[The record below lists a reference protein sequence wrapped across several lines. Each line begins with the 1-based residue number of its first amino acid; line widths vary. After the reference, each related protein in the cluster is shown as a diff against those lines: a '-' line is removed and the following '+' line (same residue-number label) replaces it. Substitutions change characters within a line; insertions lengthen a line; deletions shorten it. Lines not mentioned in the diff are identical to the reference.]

1 MKGIF
6 MAKSAATRRWL
17 AASHFLVY
25 STLFSYLPP
34 ALGWELPVSARV
46 QNIGGYCTWASLD
59 TLARANGIEQLRG
72 VMEQRREQNSCQPD
86 PGYDETIEAELQ
98 ARGVRYEMRKQ
109 WSFETDLL
117 EQFAEKHGVAVSLIH
132 GNPWSIGCHTIVVTR
147 FTDDVV
153 EFYDSSRP
161 VDTDQKPKIW
171 RCGREWFNQWWLGC
185 SVVVF
190 PGDTSMAG

>member
-1 MKGIF
+1 MKRTFIT
-6 MAKSAATRRWL
+6 KSAAACRL
-17 AASHFLVY
+17 AR
-25 STLFSYLPP
+25 YLLISLTVMATALP
-34 ALGWELPVSARV
+34 ARGLELPVSARV

-117 EQFAEKHGVAVSLIH
+117 EQYAEKHGVAVSLIH
-132 GNPWSIGCHTIVVTR
+132 GNPWSIGCHTIVVTK
-147 FTDDVV
+147 FTDESV

-190 PGDTSMAG
+190 PDDSLMTG